1 MSTRVKWYQ
10 WKNYSGFAL
19 AGTIPFDKPVNPSLH
34 IDRAVWLAGQLE
46 APKWGSVQ
54 GYDGCGISGGILH
67 HIAVARDGSQGS
79 FWPLIRRVFDL
90 LEVGSDPREG
100 DHMAMQSIKNR
111 MRGHDMQLAQDGKLR
126 TLRGLLVSG
135 RDIRSLL
142 GDPNGVVPRRGH
154 AADDAKW
161 WVESFGGLLSFPR
174 TFKAQSDYA
183 ALWLARG
190 NSAAELAIYQRF
202 SKMVRLDTMLTV
214 PQLALPRPVEL
225 AMCVY
230 HAFSVNAPAPA
241 AQCLE
246 KVASE
251 TDPHAFAKK
260 LIRGLGTKKFGRWQ
274 DQPGDGASRYDKT
287 RRAVVR
293 SGLWDSALVADVM
306 PVDL

>member
-1 MSTRVKWYQ
+1 MSKLKWVRF
-10 WKNYSGFAL
+10 KDFSGFFL
-19 AGTIPFDKPVNPSLH
+19 AGTQKFDKPVDPFLH
-34 IDRAVWLAGQLE
+34 VHRAVWLAGQLE
-46 APKWGSVQ
+46 APTWGAVQ
-54 GYDGCGISGGILH
+54 GFDGCGISGGILH
-67 HIAVARDGSQGS
+67 HIAVGRDGSQGS

-90 LEVGSDPREG
+90 LEADPREG
-100 DHMAMQSIKNR
+100 DFVVMQSIKGKLR
-111 MRGHDMQLAQDGKLR
+111 LHDMQLAPDGKLR
-126 TLRGLLVSG
+126 TPRGLLVSG
-135 RDIRSLL
+135 RAIREML
-142 GDPNGVVPRRGH
+142 GDPDGKVPQRGH

-161 WVESFGGLLSFPR
+161 WIESFGSLLSEPR

-251 TDPHAFAKK
+251 TDPGTFAKK

-274 DQPGDGASRYDKT
+274 DEPGDGRSRYDKT
-287 RRAVVR
+287 RRAVVK
-293 SGLWDSALVADVM
+293 SGLWDSALVADMM
-306 PVDL
+306 PMDL

>member
-1 MSTRVKWYQ
+1 MSRVKWYQ

-19 AGTIPFDKPVNPSLH
+19 AGAVPFERPVNPLMH

-67 HIAVARDGSQGS
+67 HIAVGRDGSQGS

-90 LEVGSDPREG
+90 LQAASDPREG
-100 DHMAMQSIKNR
+100 DYIAMRSIESR
-111 MRGHDMQLAQDGKLR
+111 LRTHDMQLTRDGKLR
-126 TLRGLLVSG
+126 TVRGLLVSG
-135 RDIRSLL
+135 RGIRELL
-142 GDPNGVVPRRGH
+142 GDPDGKVPKRGH
-154 AADDAKW
+154 AAEDAKW
-161 WVESFGGLLSFPR
+161 WVESFGALLSFPR

-190 NSAAELAIYQRF
+190 NSAAELAVYQRF
-202 SKMVRLDTMLTV
+202 SKMVRLDTMLTI
-214 PQLALPRPVEL
+214 PPLALPHTVEL

-246 KVASE
+246 KVANE
-251 TDPHAFAKK
+251 TDPGAFAKK
-260 LIRGLGTKKFGRWQ
+260 LIRGLGTKKFGKWQ
-274 DQPGDGASRYDKT
+274 DEPGDGRSRYDKT
-287 RRAVVR
+287 RRAVAK
-293 SGLWDSALVADVM
+293 SGLWDSALVADMM
-306 PVDL
+306 PTDL